1 MILSKKDIYYFLM
14 LLLYR
19 SMVKIE
25 PEDNEKNYIYAILF
39 NNPKTIKNEFKSNE
53 ELIQCLEYNANV
65 NIVKF
70 NKVKKDVDSKC
81 VS

>member
-1 MILSKKDIYYFLM
+1 MI
-14 LLLYR
+14 
-19 SMVKIE
+19 KIE
-25 PEDNEKNYIYAILF
+25 PEDDEKNYIYAILF

-53 ELIQCLEYNANV
+53 ELIQCLEYNV
-65 NIVKF
+65 DLNIVKF

>member
-1 MILSKKDIYYFLM
+1 
-14 LLLYR
+14 
-19 SMVKIE
+19 MVKIE

-39 NNPKTIKNEFKSNE
+39 NNPKTIKNDFKSNE
-53 ELIQCLEYNANV
+53 ELIQCLEYNSNV

-70 NKVKKDVDSKC
+70 SKVKKDVDSKC